1 MHDRTR
7 NLQAGITAAIVLFC
21 SLAGFSQDEATEQTA
36 RPKLHPPSQAAARM
50 QAQLL
55 HATLH
60 QMLHAVH
67 DSYYRED
74 EGLPIPAAVLSRTFP
89 ALSAEH
95 SVKLRWLAVD
105 GIAMNTDHRPQ
116 DAFER
121 AAVAALKG
129 GQGSFEQLEGQR
141 FRRAGAIRLAAHCL
155 KCHVPDR
162 RSTADH
168 TAGLII
174 EMQLADPPSLPTP

>member
-1 MHDRTR
+1 MRYP
-7 NLQAGITAAIVLFC
+7 NGALPAVFIAASVMIC
-21 SLAGFSQDEATEQTA
+21 SLAGFSQDEAVKQTTA
-36 RPKLHPPSQAAARM
+36 ALSRPSTSSAARI
-50 QAQLL
+50 QARLL
-55 HATLH
+55 HDTLH

-67 DSYYRED
+67 ESYYRED
-74 EGLPIPAAVLSRTFP
+74 EGLPIPATVLAGTFP

-141 FRRAGAIRLAAHCL
+141 YRHAGAIRLAAHCL
-155 KCHVPDR
+155 KCHVPGR

-174 EMQLADPPSLPTP
+174 EMQLADPSSLPTP